1 MPDIKTAI
9 VHEWFVNYAGAE
21 KCIESLVN
29 VWPDADVFSLVD
41 FLNPQERQLILKG
54 KHSHTTYIQNLPFAE
69 KSHRKYLPLF
79 PNAIERLNLS
89 GYDVIISSSHSV
101 AKGVKTRKDQLHICY
116 CHTPMRYAWDEAEY
130 YLKEANLNSG
140 LKGIIA
146 RKIIK
151 YLREWDIKSADNV
164 TWFIANSHHIAR
176 KIKRI
181 YNRDSDVIYPPVDT
195 GKFPVSNRKEN
206 FYLTA
211 SRLVPYKRIDVIVEA
226 FAQMPDKKL
235 VVVGSGP
242 EKEKLKSKAG
252 SNIEFAGYLDSRSLI
267 SYMQQ
272 ARAFIFAAEEDF
284 GIVPLEALSCG
295 TPVIALNK
303 GGTAETI
310 KDGVTGIH
318 FNEQTPA
325 DIINGV
331 TRFEQKQNIFE
342 PSKLHEYAC
351 QFDRLVF
358 EEKMKEYVSV
368 KSGLFYGKGQAQ
380 I

>member
-1 MPDIKTAI
+1 MQDTKTAI
-9 VHEWFVNYAGAE
+9 VHEWFVNYAGSE
-21 KCIESLVN
+21 KCIESLLN

-41 FLNPQERQLILKG
+41 FLNPQERKLILKG
-54 KHSHTTYIQNLPFAE
+54 KHSQTSYIQNLPFAE

-79 PNAIERLNLS
+79 PNAIERFNLS
-89 GYDVIISSSHSV
+89 GYDLIISSSHSV

-140 LKGIIA
+140 LKGSLA
-146 RKIIK
+146 HKIIK

-164 TWFIANSHHIAR
+164 TWFIANSHHIAG

-195 GKFPVSNRKEN
+195 NKFPVSNEKGN

-211 SRLVPYKRIDVIVEA
+211 SRLVPYKRIDIIVEA

-252 SNIEFAGYLDSRSLI
+252 LNTEFAGYLDAESLI
-267 SYMQQ
+267 GYMQQ

-325 DIINGV
+325 DIIDGV

-342 PSKLHEYAC
+342 PSRLHEYAC
-351 QFDRLVF
+351 LFDRSVF
-358 EEKMKEYVSV
+358 EEKMKEYVSE
-368 KSGLFYGKGQAQ
+368 KFRLFYKKGQEQ